1 MTTSKKDGMSPRRR
15 AFEKCPKKLCTTL
28 EYSGEESY
36 YNKLI
41 DKNITV
47 GFEYE
52 IPSNLVIL
60 YEEYWI
66 YDVISMISS
75 VGGTLGLCI
84 GFSFTGMISF
94 LSSLIQ
100 NGIVFIKAKLACQ
113 NISNFKYKN
122 GSSNRTTEIKV
133 SQRGE
138 AFNSRIYKH
147 NEY

>member
-1 MTTSKKDGMSPRRR
+1 M
-15 AFEKCPKKLCTTL
+15 KKLCTTL

-66 YDVISMISS
+66 YS
-75 VGGTLGLCI
+75 T
-84 GFSFTGMISF
+84 
-94 LSSLIQ
+94 
-100 NGIVFIKAKLACQ
+100 
-113 NISNFKYKN
+113 
-122 GSSNRTTEIKV
+122 RT
-133 SQRGE
+133 
-138 AFNSRIYKH
+138 
-147 NEY
+147 